1 MAGTGFGEALAQ
13 FPACCFWVL
22 PEIHGLISTLPLLY
36 YTAGVQ
42 SQYFPEGEPANMKS
56 YQKAFIEVAME
67 SQALRFGEFALKSG
81 RISPYFF
88 NAGLLYQ
95 GKALSVM
102 AEAYAR
108 TILDQKLVFDLVFG
122 PAYKGIA
129 LAALTASALYEKCGL
144 DVPFA
149 YNRKEKKTHGEGGQL
164 VGAPLQGKRVLVV
177 DDVITAGTAVREVV
191 EMLQAEGALF
201 SGVIVGLDRQER
213 GQSPLS
219 AIQEIRQ
226 EFGVPVASIIRLE
239 DIVAHLEE
247 ARLEG
252 QRESLRSYQK
262 QYGVMA

>member
-1 MAGTGFGEALAQ
+1 
-13 FPACCFWVL
+13 
-22 PEIHGLISTLPLLY
+22 
-36 YTAGVQ
+36 
-42 SQYFPEGEPANMKS
+42 MKS

-191 EMLQAEGALF
+191 GLLQAEGALF

-252 QRESLRSYQK
+252 QRESLRSYQQ